1 MENME
6 MIAIVKEGGDQKDEP
21 TRRRLELVKTL
32 LKKVKDAE
40 KFHEPAFKRMLRNME
55 LTYRGYTEE
64 WAEDQ
69 YSANIIQRHVQQRT
83 AALYAKNPKAA
94 AKRRDRLDYRVWDG
108 DAEKLQMAMATVDEA
123 RNMMQEPP
131 MASLMLVQDYTE
143 VQKRRDRL
151 ERIAKTLECL
161 FEYYMAEAE
170 PSFKGQ
176 MKSLVRRVITTGVGY
191 VKLGFQRDMERMPE
205 IAAKIAD
212 ITARLDH
219 LRRISSE
226 MAEGEIAKD
235 DPEAEELMLSLKALH
250 DEPMMIVREGLV
262 FDFPECD
269 AIIVDPLCRQ
279 LRGFVGARWI
289 AHKLFLTPEEVK
301 EIYGKDLKDIGYT
314 TYDQKGRSSDTKSS
328 RNTARKALADP
339 ESQNN
344 PLACVYE
351 LYDKPSGL
359 KYVMVDG
366 GKDFLEEPASPPCQ
380 LQSFWPVYALVF
392 NETEHKHQLYPKA
405 DVELMEAMQAE
416 YNRARQGLR
425 EHRRANRPKYAVP
438 AGVLEEEDKAK
449 LQSHPANAVLELQAL
464 ATGQKVSDVLQPV
477 QMIGIDPNLYEVK
490 TIFDD
495 VQIVVGSQE
504 ANFGGVSNATATET
518 SIAESARTSA
528 LGAQV
533 DELDSFMSDIAR
545 SAGQILL
552 QQMSAEQVKKIAGEG
567 AVWPELTAQ
576 DIQEEIF
583 LEIEAGS
590 TGKPNKA
597 AELRNMER
605 ILPYLIQIP
614 GIKPEWLAK
623 EVLKRMDD
631 KLDIGEA
638 LVEGMQSIVAMNA
651 AKGGAP
657 QEGGAALPML
667 QGEQGAQNA
676 VPNLRMV
683 AGGTPQTGGI

>member
-1 MENME
+1 MDNIE
-6 MIAIVKEGGDQKDEP
+6 MLTIVQEGGKDMAEP
-21 TRRRLELVKTL
+21 SRRRLELVKGM
-32 LKKVKDAE
+32 LKRIKDAE
-40 KFHEPAFKRMLRNME
+40 KFHEPAYKRMTRNME
-55 LTYRGYTEE
+55 LAYRGFM
-64 WAEDQ
+64 EDWDEDK
-69 YSANIIQRHVQQRT
+69 YYANVIQRHVQQRT
-83 AALYAKNPKAA
+83 AALYAKNPKCA

-108 DAEKLQMAMATVDEA
+108 DAAKLQMAMATVDEA
-123 RNMMQEPP
+123 RANMMEPP
-131 MASLMLVQDYTE
+131 MASMMLVQDYQE
-143 VQKRRDRL
+143 VQQRRQRL
-151 ERIAKTLECL
+151 DRIAKTLEAL
-161 FEYYMAEAE
+161 FEYYMIEAE
-170 PSFKGQ
+170 PSFKAQ
-176 MKSLVRRVITTGVGY
+176 MKALVRRVITTGVGF

-219 LRRISSE
+219 LRRISEE

-235 DPEAEELMLSLKALH
+235 DPESEELMLSLKALSE
-250 DEPMMIVREGLV
+250 EPMMIVREGLV

-269 AIIVDPLCRQ
+269 AIIIDPLCRQ

-301 EIYGKDLKDIGYT
+301 EIYGKDLKDIGFT
-314 TYDQKGRSSDTKSS
+314 TYDQKGRSSDTKSA
-328 RNTARKALADP
+328 RNAARKALADP

-366 GKDFLEEPASPPCQ
+366 GKDFLEEPTSPPSR
-380 LQSFWPVYALVF
+380 LQSFWPIYALVF
-392 NETEHKHQLYPKA
+392 NETEHKHQLYPKS
-405 DVELMEAMQAE
+405 DVELMEPMQAE

-438 AGVLEEEDKAK
+438 AGMLEEEDKAK

-464 ATGQKVSDVLQPV
+464 ATGQRVADVIQPV
-477 QMIGIDPNLYEVK
+477 QMIGVDPNMYEVK

-495 VQIVVGSQE
+495 VQLVVGAQE
-504 ANFGGVSNATATET
+504 ANFGGLSNATATET

-533 DELDSFMSDIAR
+533 DELDSFMSDVAR
-545 SAGQILL
+545 AAGQILL
-552 QQMSAEQVKKIAGEG
+552 QEMSLDQVKKIAGEG

-597 AELRNMER
+597 AELRNLER
-605 ILPYLIQIP
+605 ILPYLIQLP

-631 KLDIGEA
+631 KLDINAA

-657 QEGGAALPML
+657 MEGGSNLPMM

-676 VPNLRMV
+676 APNLRMV